1 MINSQPVQE
10 FKSLPLRGTITPT
23 IGSYLLWESPRLTT
37 MYPMEGMP
45 KGADRAVC
53 HTVNGFLTANFKDK
67 TIFDPTNADAV
78 ANLRLYAGLYGEYA
92 GISGVIQ
99 STELRLSD
107 IGTITAYQS
116 NGGIG
121 FDAWSSFSN
130 LAQNIYIRFTII
142 RVSAIGNAQDQPVDV
157 SFTGALIASDL
168 RF

>member
-1 MINSQPVQE
+1 MINTQPVQE
-10 FKSLPLRGTITPT
+10 FKSLPLRGTITAN
-23 IGSYLLWESPRLTT
+23 IGSYLNWESPRLTT

-45 KGADRAVC
+45 KGSDRAVC
-53 HTVNGFLTANFKDK
+53 HTVNGFMTANFKDK
-67 TIFDPTNADAV
+67 TILDPANSDAV
-78 ANLRLYAGLYGEYA
+78 LNLRLYAGLYGEYA
-92 GISGVIQ
+92 GISGLIQ

-107 IGTITAYQS
+107 IGNIVAYQS

-121 FDAWSSFSN
+121 FDAWSSFAN

-142 RVSAIGNAQDQPVDV
+142 RVSAVGGGSDQPVDV